1 MPIDTSLYRIL
12 QPPERKDPFTQ
23 LSQMANAQT
32 AIHQLKTAQ
41 QQQAD
46 QAAIRQA
53 WAESGGNTEAA
64 LARLRAINPA
74 AAFDLET
81 QIAGQQKATRDAQRA
96 EGELQQRQLE
106 TGLRALHA
114 VKDDRT
120 FQIARRRIR
129 SIDPEVADLLGETY
143 DQATVDN
150 VIRLSLSAKDALAGP
165 TLHKV
170 RTVNAQGQE
179 VDKFVEPTPGAE
191 YVQPSTAA
199 KGVTLGSF
207 EDYVTRYAAGKGKTP
222 ETLTPADIEDARKR
236 YQQADDRPITVNTG
250 AQGALPPRVETTVRS
265 LATAFRN
272 EPSVKR
278 TVTMGEAVS
287 FVNGLDVHT
296 KNPADDQALI
306 YAFAKAMDPESVVR
320 EGEYATVQKYAT
332 SWLERFGFDAM
343 RVLSSNTPILTA
355 SARSNLKQTITSRY
369 QATRTQ
375 YDNLAKSYAGQINK
389 ATGGQDGSER
399 LTDYAAVLPPGAET
413 AGGGSTSGGGGPS
426 FGGSYQDYL
435 RRQQGKK

>member
-1 MPIDTSLYRIL
+1 MPIDTSIYRIL
-12 QPPERKDPFTQ
+12 QPPERKDPFTA

-32 AIHQLKTAQ
+32 AIHNLKTAQ

-46 QAAIRQA
+46 QAAIRQV
-53 WAESGGNTEAA
+53 WAESGGNAEAA
-64 LARLRAINPA
+64 LSRLRTINPA
-74 AAFDLET
+74 AAFEFET
-81 QIAGQQKATRDAQRA
+81 QIAGQQKAAREAQRA
-96 EGELQQRQLE
+96 EVELQQQQLE

-120 FQIARRRIR
+120 FQVARRRIR

-143 DQATVDN
+143 DPATVDN

-165 TLHKV
+165 TLQKV
-170 RTVNAQGQE
+170 THVNPQGQTVE
-179 VDKFVEPTPGAE
+179 EFVVPKEGAQ
-191 YVQPSTAA
+191 YVQPSRAA
-199 KGVTLGSF
+199 TGVTVGSF
-207 EDYVTRYAAGKGKTP
+207 EDYVTRYAQAKGKTV
-222 ETLTPADIEDARKR
+222 EGLTPADIEDARKR

-250 AQGALPPRVETTVRS
+250 AQGALPPRVETTVRG

-287 FVNGLDVHT
+287 FVNGLDVNT

-332 SWLERFGFDAM
+332 SWLQRFGFDAM
-343 RVLSSNTPILTA
+343 RVLSSETPILTA
-355 SARSNLKQTITSRY
+355 QARSNLKNTITSRY

-389 ATGGQDGSER
+389 ATGGTDGSER
-399 LTDYAAVLPPGAET
+399 LTDYAAVLPPGAGT
-413 AGGGSTSGGGGPS
+413 GGGTTGGGGGS